1 MNKTLRAKVMLIA
14 ENVRNWTEIK
24 AERAKYNPH
33 DLCGWCAISAAQ
45 LFRELR
51 KESIN
56 AELHYVSGHCFVVVD
71 DYIVDVTAT
80 QFAEFKDKK
89 INIIHT
95 KEAEQHWFY
104 TAEKVFAHPAQLR
117 KYQLE
122 EQWPRRQIAYTR

>member
-14 ENVRNWTEIK
+14 ENVRNWTEEK
-24 AERAKYNPH
+24 AFRTNYNPG

-51 KESIN
+51 KEKIN

-80 QFAEFKDKK
+80 QFSEFADKK

-95 KEAEQHWFY
+95 KEAEQYWFY
-104 TAEKVFAHPAQLR
+104 TAEKVFTHPTQLR

-122 EQWPRRQIAYTR
+122 ERWPRRQIAYAR